1 MKHLR
6 PRMASLSVSRPRAF
20 VVERKHRYCAALSR
34 VVRLVLLA
42 LLSAAAPTTV
52 AAGSLIGT
60 ATQQQPGTASGVQ
73 PISPALKLWRELE
86 PLVAAGNEGA
96 ARNLL
101 AARSDMAASRA
112 LYRELLLDAFTA
124 RLYENAALPHAEA
137 ARLLLA
143 EADANGESGALEAK
157 FKEWAKERKPGIGFV
172 ATSEGFERVLYLC
185 VVSKFRG
192 EGADAGTGAPTG
204 TARELSEQAL
214 GLSKAINLELG
225 IACFSGNMAV
235 YGLRERRFAE
245 VRPLL
250 AVSEAIYERWRHLI
264 GIAQVPLING
274 QAAYLAENWKE
285 AAPLLSRA
293 AELALALPGLRA
305 QRVMSLSLLA
315 TTARNLGDKEAT
327 RDALAAAVE
336 EQQKIVNEET
346 PDKAASTKN
355 SRTLAGFQVQLGG
368 ALGALGRHV
377 EAGEW
382 YVRAEALKM
391 RNFKIDKAQIEN
403 SLTTTN
409 AKLTRDMETSTDE
422 TRRTLIKSLLKTV
435 NDTMLTGL
443 DLLASEVGDKAEL
456 MRVAERRL
464 ALARDGGGTPGEIA
478 KALEGVA
485 YLRRRAGNLP
495 EARAGAEEA
504 LRLRA
509 SDPRRPQ
516 IYESYY
522 LLASIASDADDWRAA
537 AAHYREII
545 RLTRPDA
552 LPPLHDLG
560 ALPAEQRELYAS
572 INSYERNARAR
583 RALDAHT
590 ALGFLLAQQ
599 GNYREADAEYKI
611 VADEVAGLYAIGAPD
626 EADLRQWLSRQP
638 DPALIK
644 GQALAEYRRQSGR
657 TIDADEQGRLDLVEL
672 AVAATRAT
680 LAMYRA
686 MLLDAQNDLERAGAA
701 YEAARVLTENLSG
714 GFLSVTSVYIAQARL
729 ERERGNYGAAE
740 APIAAALAD
749 FTRAGDA
756 YGIAAM
762 LAFQSAL
769 RRDAGQFAEARR
781 LAADALKIARPL
793 GSRTQLAGML
803 HTLGRAESEE
813 GGTALLQSAEKHL
826 REALAL
832 RRELNA
838 RSDMIYTLT
847 ALGQT
852 LERAGREDEALASYE
867 EAVRLVE
874 TLAGSLSQDA
884 SAESFNASRGNS
896 ELYEHLI
903 KLLIKRGRAGH
914 ALHYLERSKS
924 KALVDALA
932 GAQVNASDPAVKSLL
947 ERVRASG
954 DALRVEERLLS
965 TELAKPA
972 GARDEARIASTQSRL
987 AEARRQSADAVATLK
1002 RDYPA
1007 YASLVAVNPTDFD
1020 ELRRYLPEKTVLL
1033 SYFPTERELYIFIVS
1048 REAGARASV
1057 RTVPV
1062 TRAALARMVNDY
1074 RKALNPVVSGVPT
1087 RGLMSGNHS
1096 GGAAAANR
1104 NRGAAGESGVL
1115 TASVKELTGKL
1126 YDALLAPVAA
1136 EIAAA
1141 DTLLIVP
1148 AAELY
1153 YLPFHAL
1160 GRVRDDGSVAFLIE
1174 EKRFAYLASADTLKS
1189 LSSVKAGGA
1198 GAAKT
1203 AAQNLQANTLFAVG
1217 NPDGSL
1223 PGAGEEVAAISRIF
1237 ATAKV
1242 FTGRDATVTSVVRSS
1257 ARAPYVHFAT
1267 HGMINSVE
1275 PKETYLLLS
1284 GEPNRLSIKDL
1295 VENRY
1300 GLSFDGARLV
1310 TLSACDTNVGGWDPS
1325 ATYSSLSRAF
1335 FAAGAPTIVA
1345 SLWSVSDESTR
1356 DTMSVFY
1363 RELAAGQ
1370 PKAEALR
1377 RAQLSIMRN
1386 PRFANPFYWA
1396 PFLVLGDWR

>member
-1 MKHLR
+1 MVAG
-6 PRMASLSVSRPRAF
+6 ASDV
-20 VVERKHRYCAALSR
+20 
-34 VVRLVLLA
+34 
-42 LLSAAAPTTV
+42 AAAAQEPV
-52 AAGSLIGT
+52 
-60 ATQQQPGTASGVQ
+60 SGVQ
-73 PISPALKLWRELE
+73 TISPALKLWREME
-86 PLVAAGNEGA
+86 PLIAARNEGA
-96 ARNLL
+96 ARNL
-101 AARSDMAASRA
+101 AARNLADSRA
-112 LYRELLLDAFTA
+112 LYRELLLDAFTSL
-124 RLYENAALPHAEA
+124 LYENAALPNAEA

-143 EADANGESGALEAK
+143 AMDANGESGALEAK

-172 ATSEGFERVLYLC
+172 AASEGFERVLYLC

-192 EGADAGTGAPTG
+192 EGAEAGKDAPAG

-245 VRPLL
+245 VRPLI

-285 AAPLLSRA
+285 AALLLSRA

-315 TTARNLGDKEAT
+315 TTARNLGDKETT
-327 RDALAAAVE
+327 RAALAAAVE
-336 EQQKIVNEET
+336 EQQKIVNEEMS
-346 PDKAASTKN
+346 DKAASTKN

-435 NDTMLTGL
+435 NDTMLAGL

-509 SDPRRPQ
+509 ADPRRPQ

-522 LLASIASDADDWRAA
+522 LLAGIASDADDWRAA

-552 LPPLHDLG
+552 LPPLHDLD

-572 INSYERNARAR
+572 MNSYERNARAR

-611 VADEVAGLYAIGAPD
+611 VADKVAELYAIGAPD
-626 EADLRQWLSRQP
+626 ETDLRQWLSRQP

-729 ERERGNYGAAE
+729 ERERGNYQAAE

-756 YGIAAM
+756 AGIASM

-781 LAADALKIARPL
+781 LAEDALRIARPS
-793 GSRTQLAGML
+793 GSRMQLAGML
-803 HTLGRAESEE
+803 HTLGRAESEA
-813 GGTALLQSAEKHL
+813 GGTESLLAAEKHL

-838 RSDMIYTLT
+838 RSDMTYTLT
-847 ALGQT
+847 ALGLT

-867 EAVRLVE
+867 EAVRIVE

-903 KLLIKRGRAGH
+903 KLLIKRGRAAH

-932 GAQVNASDPAVKSLL
+932 GAEVNAFDPVLKSLL

-954 DALRVEERLLS
+954 GSVRVEERLLS

-972 GARDEARIASTQSRL
+972 GARDEARIANAQRRL
-987 AEARRQSADAVATLK
+987 DAARRHYAVVLAALR
-1002 RDYPA
+1002 RDHPT

-1020 ELRRYLPEKTVLL
+1020 ELRRHLPQKTVLL
-1033 SYFPTERELYIFIVS
+1033 SYFPTERELYIFVV
-1048 REAGARASV
+1048 ARDAWAASV

-1087 RGLMSGNHS
+1087 RGLMSNTG
-1096 GGAAAANR
+1096 GGAAGS
-1104 NRGAAGESGVL
+1104 NRGGAAERGGL
-1115 TASVKELTGKL
+1115 TSSVKELTGKL

-1148 AAELY
+1148 AGELY
-1153 YLPFHAL
+1153 YLPIHAL
-1160 GRVRDDGSVAFLIE
+1160 GRLKADGSIAFLIE
-1174 EKRFAYLASADTLKS
+1174 EKRFAYLASADTLKV
-1189 LSSVKAGGA
+1189 LSAEA
-1198 GAAKT
+1198 ATAKT
-1203 AAQNLQANTLFAVG
+1203 AEKAAVKNLQSNTLFAVG

-1223 PGAGEEVAAISRIF
+1223 PGASEEVAAISRIF

-1300 GLSFDGARLV
+1300 QLSFDGARLV

-1377 RAQLSIMRN
+1377 RAQLSVMRN

>member
-1 MKHLR
+1 
-6 PRMASLSVSRPRAF
+6 
-20 VVERKHRYCAALSR
+20 
-34 VVRLVLLA
+34 VLL
-42 LLSAAAPTTV
+42 LLASSS
-52 AAGSLIGT
+52 SLIAADT
-60 ATQQQPGTASGVQ
+60 SPFVTPTVLQQPSGIET
-73 PISPALKLWRELE
+73 ISPALKLWRELE
-86 PLVAAGNEGA
+86 PLVARRDEGA
-96 ARNLL
+96 ARKLL
-101 AARSDMAASRA
+101 AARDVAALRA
-112 LYRELLLDAFTA
+112 LYRELLFDAFTA
-124 RLYENAALPHAEA
+124 LLYENAALPHAEE

-143 EADANGESGALEAK
+143 GVDAAGESAALEAK
-157 FKEWAKERKPGIGFV
+157 FKEWAKERRAGVGFS
-172 ATSEGFERVLYLC
+172 AAGEGFEGVLYLC

-192 EGADAGTGAPTG
+192 EGADAGTGAPAG
-204 TARELSEQAL
+204 TARELSERAL
-214 GLSKAINLELG
+214 QLSKAIGLELG
-225 IACFSGNMAV
+225 VACFSGNMAV
-235 YGLRERRFAE
+235 YGMQERRFSE

-264 GIAQVPLING
+264 GIAQVPLIIG
-274 QAAYLAENWKE
+274 QAEYLSENWKE

-293 AELALALPGLRA
+293 AELSRALPAMRA

-315 TTARNLGDKEAT
+315 TTTRNLGDKEAT
-327 RDALAAAVE
+327 RAALTAAVE
-336 EQQKIVNEET
+336 EQERIVGEEAT
-346 PDKAASTKN
+346 RTGGGATYTKN
-355 SRTLAGFQVQLGG
+355 SRALAGFQVQLGG

-382 YVRAEALKM
+382 LVRAEALKA
-391 RNFKIDKAQIEN
+391 RNYKIDKAQLEN
-403 SLTTTN
+403 TLAGTT
-409 AKLTRDMETSTDE
+409 AKLTRDIEASRDE
-422 TRRTLIKSLLKTV
+422 TQRAMLKGLIRTIT
-435 NDTMLTGL
+435 DTTLSALDMLAT
-443 DLLASEVGDKAEL
+443 EVGDKTEL

-464 ALARDGGGTPGEIA
+464 TLAREGGTPPDIA
-478 KALEGVA
+478 KGLEGVA
-485 YLRRRAGNLP
+485 NLRRRAGNLP

-509 SDPRRPQ
+509 ADPRRAQ

-522 LLASIASDADDWRAA
+522 LLASIASDADDWRTA
-537 AAHYREII
+537 AAHYREVIK
-545 RLTRPDA
+545 LTRPDA
-552 LPPLHDLG
+552 LPPLYDLD
-560 ALPAEQRELYAS
+560 ALPAEQREMHAS
-572 INSYERNARAR
+572 MNAYERNARAR
-583 RALDAHT
+583 RALDAHM
-590 ALGFLLAQQ
+590 ALGFLLTQQ

-611 VADEVAGLYAIGAPD
+611 VVDETAGLYAAGARD
-626 EADLRQWLSRQP
+626 EADLRQWLSTQP
-638 DPALIK
+638 NPASIK
-644 GQALAEYRRQSGR
+644 GEHLAEHRRKSGMTVNGSEER
-657 TIDADEQGRLDLVEL
+657 RLTIVEL
-672 AVAATRAT
+672 AVAASRAM

-686 MLLDAQNDLERAGAA
+686 MLLDAQNDLERASAA
-701 YEAARVLTENLSG
+701 YETARVLMENLSG
-714 GFLSVTSVYIAQARL
+714 GLVPVTSVYVAQARL
-729 ERERGNYGAAE
+729 ERERGNYRAAE
-740 APIAAALAD
+740 APIVAALAE
-749 FTRAGDA
+749 FTRVGDA
-756 YGIAAM
+756 SGIAAM
-762 LAFQSAL
+762 LSFQSAL
-769 RRDAGQFAEARR
+769 RRDAGAFAEARR
-781 LAADALKIARPL
+781 LAEEALKLARPL

-803 HTLGRAESEE
+803 HTLGRAESEA
-813 GGTALLQSAEKHL
+813 GGAASLHSAEKHL
-826 REALAL
+826 REALGL

-838 RSDMIYTLT
+838 RSDMTYTLM
-847 ALGQT
+847 ALGLT

-896 ELYEHLI
+896 ELYERLI
-903 KLLIKRGRAGH
+903 KLLIKRGRAAD

-972 GARDEARIASTQSRL
+972 GGRDEARITNAQNRL
-987 AEARRQSADAVATLK
+987 TEARRQYAEAVATLK
-1002 RDYPA
+1002 RDHPN
-1007 YASLVAVNPTDFD
+1007 YASLVAVNPTNFD
-1020 ELRRYLPEKTVLL
+1020 ELRRHLPEKTVLL
-1033 SYFPTERELYIFIVS
+1033 SYFPTEREIYIFVIS
-1048 REAGARASV
+1048 RETGTAASV

-1062 TRAALARMVNDY
+1062 TRAALAQMVNDY
-1074 RKALNPVVSGVPT
+1074 RRALNPVVSGVPT
-1087 RGLMSGNHS
+1087 RGLMSRT
-1096 GGAAAANR
+1096 GGSAANR
-1104 NRGAAGESGVL
+1104 GASAQGGGLSS
-1115 TASVKELTGKL
+1115 SVKELTGKL

-1160 GRVRDDGSVAFLIE
+1160 GRVKDDNSIAFLIE
-1174 EKRFAYLASADTLKS
+1174 EKRFAYLASADTLKA
-1189 LSSVKAGGA
+1189 LSSAETT
-1198 GAAKT
+1198 KT
-1203 AAQNLQANTLFAVG
+1203 AIGQAPQTNTLFAVG

-1237 ATAKV
+1237 AEARV
-1242 FTGRDATVTSVVRSS
+1242 FTGRDATVKSVVRSS

-1275 PKETYLLLS
+1275 PKETYLLLA
-1284 GEPNRLSIKDL
+1284 GDPNRLSIKDI

-1300 GLSFDGARLV
+1300 QLSFDGARLV

-1335 FAAGAPTIVA
+1335 FTAGAPTIVA

-1356 DTMSVFY
+1356 DTMAVFY

-1396 PFLVLGDWR
+1396 PFVVLGDWR